1 MQKSKPQ
8 PDEWEFEGKRYAGKP
23 PGIVWHFN
31 EERDCWEIMLIGLYR
46 NPHGV
51 INHDSMIC

>member
-1 MQKSKPQ
+1 MTKSKPQ

-23 PGIVWHFN
+23 PGIVWRFN
-31 EERDCWEIMLIGLYR
+31 EELDRWEILLVGLYR

-51 INHDSMIC
+51 INLAPCS